1 MHRGIAGKRRQP
13 VKITPSL
20 FEEAGFTLVELLIAL
35 VMSVV
40 VVGAVYYTFNSQQKS
55 FSLINQKID
64 MQQEGRAALNFMMR
78 DFRMAGARVPKSKA
92 LVITDATDGPDEVS
106 LLFASPEEYFLSG
119 YIIVSSA
126 TGRSDSIVVETMAGG
141 SFAPKNSYYRNKN
154 IVLVQRDES
163 HSVIRKISKATGTGT
178 QRTFTLE
185 KSPASDVFGDT
196 QNDISANYSNQ
207 YAFIVSTRSY
217 HVKSGTLY
225 VNANN
230 GGHDQAVAEN
240 VEDLQFAYL
249 DKNGTWYCDSKS
261 DTSPP
266 SSVADIRGVRIN
278 ILVKTQIPDPDFR
291 GRRPAI
297 EDHDAASSADHYRR
311 RWLHSFVMVR
321 NMVY

>member
-1 MHRGIAGKRRQP
+1 
-13 VKITPSL
+13 
-20 FEEAGFTLVELLIAL
+20 
-35 VMSVV
+35 
-40 VVGAVYYTFNSQQKS
+40 
-55 FSLINQKID
+55 
-64 MQQEGRAALNFMMR
+64 
-78 DFRMAGARVPKSKA
+78 
-92 LVITDATDGPDEVS
+92 
-106 LLFASPEEYFLSG
+106 
-119 YIIVSSA
+119 
-126 TGRSDSIVVETMAGG
+126 
-141 SFAPKNSYYRNKN
+141 
-154 IVLVQRDES
+154 
-163 HSVIRKISKATGTGT
+163 
-178 QRTFTLE
+178 
-185 KSPASDVFGDT
+185 
-196 QNDISANYSNQ
+196 
-207 YAFIVSTRSY
+207 
-217 HVKSGTLY
+217 